1 MNEVRDGGRMDSF
14 LLNLTLVVTRRE
26 DGTLL
31 ARAKELPVMV
41 AARDLAAL
49 TRKFAA
55 VAESI
60 NTYLSSLPEAERAAY
75 LKEHGVTVE
84 PAGAVEEF
92 SVPVLVGA

>member
-1 MNEVRDGGRMDSF
+1 MDSF
-14 LLNLTLVVTRRE
+14 HLNLTLVVTRRE

-60 NTYLSSLPEAERAAY
+60 IELAAFGPY
-75 LKEHGVTVE
+75 RRND
-84 PAGAVEEF
+84 
-92 SVPVLVGA
+92 